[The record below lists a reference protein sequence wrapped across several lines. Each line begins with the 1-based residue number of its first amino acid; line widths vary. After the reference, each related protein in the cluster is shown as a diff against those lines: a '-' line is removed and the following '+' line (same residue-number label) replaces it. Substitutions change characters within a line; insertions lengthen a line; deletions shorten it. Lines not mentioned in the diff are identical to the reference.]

1 MKIKLLSSKVAS
13 GQALEAGK
21 TYDVSDA
28 DAKLF
33 LSKGWAIEAKE
44 APACPP
50 KPKAVKKPKTDASE

>member
-44 APACPP
+44 APP